1 MYKRTKYARERWR
14 DGERERGREG
24 EREMKSQFQK
34 MNKEIAGFIR
44 HTDQKP
50 KNGRPVMF
58 WFYSDQE
65 ENIARLAEHLQ
76 YNGYRINNC
85 GYSEAYR
92 NYLCIAE
99 TVMSP
104 GNEQLDRLFVD
115 MQLIADRMNVE
126 FDGCETRGW
135 KYRTR

>member
-1 MYKRTKYARERWR
+1 MYKRRKKR
-14 DGERERGREG
+14 

-34 MNKEIAGFIR
+34 MKKEIAGFIR

-50 KNGRPVMF
+50 KNGRPVTF
-58 WFYSDQE
+58 WFYSHQE
-65 ENIARLAEHLQ
+65 ENICRLAEHLQ
-76 YNGYRINNC
+76 YNGYTIACC

-104 GNEQLDRLFVD
+104 GDEQLDRLFVD

-126 FDGCETRGW
+126 FDGWETRGW